1 MRHFSRPK
9 GEEQTRKV
17 AAYTELKHAQ
27 MALKQLKKVLQAPQ
41 KAAEKAKDREMIAQL
56 YASGM
61 GNPGGIVTPV
71 SLAKKGLGR

>member
-1 MRHFSRPK
+1 MKLTRSEFQNYIHSY
-9 GEEQTRKV
+9 EQDEIFYRDL
-17 AAYTELKHAQ
+17 YF
-27 MALKQLKKVLQAPQ
+27 
-41 KAAEKAKDREMIAQL
+41 AEKEHPETFREYCQNLDREMIAQL